1 MSGAAFLLL
10 GGADVLAQ
18 GALQGTTL
26 STGGGFALR
35 SATVDLPGRP
45 SALTNI
51 LQMIIGLSTDERRL
65 PQVVPDA
72 VTVNVIDLSGQKT
85 VVVVTADITG
95 FVWRPETPGAIPL
108 SASSVSASL
117 VAFPILDPVRE
128 TANAYLVLFEIPA
141 AFYGDEIK
149 VVMDLFDN
157 QNALGSTAFLG
168 NVALVP
174 EPSAALLL
182 GLGGLAGLI
191 PLFRRRS

>member
-1 MSGAAFLLL
+1 M
-10 GGADVLAQ
+10 AQ

-85 VVVVTADITG
+85 AVVVTADITG